1 MNKTELGPQPR
12 LRRLEGKV
20 AIVTGAGSSGPG
32 IGNGKAISILFARHG
47 ARILL
52 VDNNPAAVA
61 ETREIIEKEGGSA
74 TECLADVTKSV
85 DVLRIVDR
93 ALSNNGAIDVLVNNV
108 GIVEM
113 GSVLDASE
121 DSWDRVMAVNLRSAF
136 LTMKYVIPHM
146 IKSGGGSI
154 VNISSVAGIRVG
166 VPHCSYSASKAALN
180 QLTKSVAID
189 FARQG
194 IRANAILPGF
204 IDTPMPRA
212 QVLKGYSKSQDL
224 EEMLRIRAELSP
236 TGAQGV
242 AWDVANAAL
251 FLASAEASYV
261 NGLDFAV
268 DGGFSAMHPTPTRQ
282 SPG

>member
-1 MNKTELGPQPR
+1 MNENEIGPRPA

-47 ARILL
+47 ARVLL
-52 VDNNPAAVA
+52 VDNNPVAVA
-61 ETREIIEKEGGSA
+61 ETKEIIEKEGGNA
-74 TECLADVTKSV
+74 EECVADVTSSADVRRVV
-85 DVLRIVDR
+85 DT
-93 ALSNNGAIDVLVNNV
+93 ALSHRGGIDVLVNNV

-113 GSVLDASE
+113 GSVVEASE
-121 DSWDRVMAVNLRSAF
+121 ESWDRVMAVNLRSAF
-136 LTMKYVIPHM
+136 LTMKYAVPHM

-212 QVLKGYSKSQDL
+212 QVLKGYSNRSRW
-224 EEMLRIRAELSP
+224 MRCSASELNYLPPVRRVSLGTLQTP
-236 TGAQGV
+236 R
-242 AWDVANAAL
+242 
-251 FLASAEASYV
+251 
-261 NGLDFAV
+261 
-268 DGGFSAMHPTPTRQ
+268 FSWRPPKQAM
-282 SPG
+282 